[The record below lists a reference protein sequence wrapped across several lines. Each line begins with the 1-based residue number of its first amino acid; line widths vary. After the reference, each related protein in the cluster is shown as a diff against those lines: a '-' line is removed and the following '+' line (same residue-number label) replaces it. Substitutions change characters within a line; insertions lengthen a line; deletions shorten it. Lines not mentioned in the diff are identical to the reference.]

1 MRHLAQQI
9 ECVAVR
15 LIKVNPQI
23 VQRHEGVVSEA
34 ATPLGAA
41 TSPRPPTAFLA
52 NVTAL
57 LVKRE
62 IFDMNYRRFPASS
75 SKFYRSKPTP
85 SSDSPEPGVVNVG
98 WVLSVDLP

>member
-1 MRHLAQQI
+1 VIREIALFEADLPTNMRHLAQQI
-9 ECVAVR
+9 ECVTVR
-15 LIKVNPQI
+15 FIEVNPQTMQGYEGI
-23 VQRHEGVVSEA
+23 VGEA
-34 ATPLGAA
+34 ATFGAA

-75 SKFYRSKPTP
+75 SKF
-85 SSDSPEPGVVNVG
+85 
-98 WVLSVDLP
+98 